1 MSIPNLAN
9 TAYSFGVTKGGA
21 IGTGWTTLVGNAD
34 NNMQSYGVI
43 PTDYSAK
50 VHTLI
55 FTNIDGSNAVD
66 VSVDFYNSANG
77 STWRLANTISVPA
90 DTNLVMISND
100 TPIWLDEGDY
110 IRAFASAASDL
121 TFACSFT
128 LFAD

>member
-1 MSIPNLAN
+1 MAIPNLIN
-9 TAYSFGVTKGGA
+9 TQYSYGVTKGGA
-21 IGTGWTTLVGNAD
+21 LTTGWTTLVGNA
-34 NNMQSYGVI
+34 NNDMTSYGVI

-66 VSVDFYNSANG
+66 VSVDFYNSAN
-77 STWRLANTISVPA
+77 SNTWRLANTISVPA

-110 IRAFASAASDL
+110 IRAFASANSDL

-128 LFAD
+128 LFSD